1 MLFNFI
7 ARPQFIACDHRAL
20 SIWGVNVVRF
30 IFRPVMATWTI
41 RNEEEFEKVKSFD
54 IVIFEDFLPDP
65 ERCELN

>member
-1 MLFNFI
+1 
-7 ARPQFIACDHRAL
+7 
-20 SIWGVNVVRF
+20 
-30 IFRPVMATWTI
+30 MATWTI